1 MSRIFRKPAFW
12 AVAAVVV
19 VGMAFGL
26 YWFQPWKLL
35 TSQTVNDAVPAVVAP
50 TATPAATPALTPGE
64 PQPSPVAVLVAE
76 GALVTHEHDTSG
88 TVQLVRLPDGRYQ
101 VILRD
106 LATSDGPD
114 LHVWLTDQQVLP
126 GRDGWHVFDDG
137 KYADLGKLKGTHGTQ
152 LYDVPANVDPVRMRS
167 VTIWCK
173 RFKVSFAAAPL
184 QA

>member
-1 MSRIFRKPAFW
+1 MRRLFGKPAFW
-12 AVAAVVV
+12 AVAAVLA
-19 VGMAFGL
+19 VGLAFGM

-35 TSQTVNDAVPAVVAP
+35 TSKTVNDAVPVVAAP
-50 TATPAATPALTPGE
+50 TAAPALTPGA
-64 PQPSPVAVLVAE
+64 PPASPVAMLVAE
-76 GALVTHEHDTSG
+76 GALVTHEHESSG
-88 TVQLVRLPDGRYQ
+88 TAQLVRLPDGRYQ

-114 LHVWLTDQQVLP
+114 LRVWLTDQPVLP

-137 KYADLGKLKGTHGTQ
+137 KYVELGRLKGTHGTQ
-152 LYDVPANVDPVRMRS
+152 VYDVPGSVDPTQMRS